1 MDGTARIVIIGNGF
15 DLHYNIASSYRHYKE
30 WLTIVHPELWQKL
43 ERYINA
49 NGEWWN
55 DFERNLAEFDI
66 RKIIKE
72 SPRYYPSRN
81 SRFPPSP
88 LFLANQFFEIIRKE
102 ITDSFVEWIKTLS
115 INDVIKNVE
124 LPEALLY
131 ISFNYTN
138 TLAQIYGIPKDRILY
153 IHGNASRGDKLIF
166 GHSKSHY
173 EIESDYMRK
182 YGLREIEDF
191 YDNSSVISNEE
202 YQLALKV
209 SSLDKFP
216 YTQIV
221 GYSGILLPAVKSSSE
236 VVCFGFSFSEVD
248 FQYLEWIAAKNPD
261 LLWKVSWHLPTDISK
276 VKTFFRQV
284 DITNYTLFQ
293 F

>member
-1 MDGTARIVIIGNGF
+1 MG
-15 DLHYNIASSYRHYKE
+15 
-30 WLTIVHPELWQKL
+30 
-43 ERYINA
+43 
-49 NGEWWN
+49 
-55 DFERNLAEFDI
+55 
-66 RKIIKE
+66 
-72 SPRYYPSRN
+72 
-81 SRFPPSP
+81 
-88 LFLANQFFEIIRKE
+88 
-102 ITDSFVEWIKTLS
+102 
-115 INDVIKNVE
+115 
-124 LPEALLY
+124 
-131 ISFNYTN
+131 
-138 TLAQIYGIPKDRILY
+138 
-153 IHGNASRGDKLIF
+153 
-166 GHSKSHY
+166 
-173 EIESDYMRK
+173 

>member
-88 LFLANQFFEIIRKE
+88 LFLANQFFEKIRKE
-102 ITDSFVEWIKTLS
+102 ITDSFVEWI
-115 INDVIKNVE
+115 
-124 LPEALLY
+124 
-131 ISFNYTN
+131 
-138 TLAQIYGIPKDRILY
+138 R
-153 IHGNASRGDKLIF
+153 
-166 GHSKSHY
+166 
-173 EIESDYMRK
+173 
-182 YGLREIEDF
+182 
-191 YDNSSVISNEE
+191 
-202 YQLALKV
+202 
-209 SSLDKFP
+209 
-216 YTQIV
+216 
-221 GYSGILLPAVKSSSE
+221 
-236 VVCFGFSFSEVD
+236 
-248 FQYLEWIAAKNPD
+248 
-261 LLWKVSWHLPTDISK
+261 
-276 VKTFFRQV
+276 
-284 DITNYTLFQ
+284 
-293 F
+293 

>member
-88 LFLANQFFEIIRKE
+88 LFLANQFFEKIRKE

-124 LPEALLY
+124 LPEA
-131 ISFNYTN
+131 
-138 TLAQIYGIPKDRILY
+138 
-153 IHGNASRGDKLIF
+153 
-166 GHSKSHY
+166 
-173 EIESDYMRK
+173 
-182 YGLREIEDF
+182 
-191 YDNSSVISNEE
+191 
-202 YQLALKV
+202 
-209 SSLDKFP
+209 
-216 YTQIV
+216 
-221 GYSGILLPAVKSSSE
+221 VKSNFFFSN
-236 VVCFGFSFSEVD
+236 FKKFSFQQISA
-248 FQYLEWIAAKNPD
+248 FCIQH
-261 LLWKVSWHLPTDISK
+261 KVGHFCGSL
-276 VKTFFRQV
+276 
-284 DITNYTLFQ
+284 
-293 F
+293 

>member
-88 LFLANQFFEIIRKE
+88 LFLANQF
-102 ITDSFVEWIKTLS
+102 LA
-115 INDVIKNVE
+115 
-124 LPEALLY
+124 EALLY

-138 TLAQIYGIPKDRILY
+138 TLEQID
-153 IHGNASRGDKLIF
+153 
-166 GHSKSHY
+166 
-173 EIESDYMRK
+173 
-182 YGLREIEDF
+182 
-191 YDNSSVISNEE
+191 
-202 YQLALKV
+202 
-209 SSLDKFP
+209 
-216 YTQIV
+216 
-221 GYSGILLPAVKSSSE
+221 
-236 VVCFGFSFSEVD
+236 
-248 FQYLEWIAAKNPD
+248 
-261 LLWKVSWHLPTDISK
+261 
-276 VKTFFRQV
+276 
-284 DITNYTLFQ
+284 
-293 F
+293 